1 MEPWHKY
8 LGETYELVDVLKKS
22 AEGSVALVYDRRA
35 KQVCIMKQRAARS
48 RQIYQKLKGLKS
60 PFVPQ
65 LYHLWE
71 EEGQLLIIEEYI
83 DGSTLEAYLE
93 QAPARKLD
101 EKEIVEILR
110 QLCACL
116 EPLHREG
123 LIHRDIKPANIM
135 LTKENEVKLID
146 FGIARLVGTEGKPDT
161 EILGT
166 RGYAAPE
173 QYGFGPTDA
182 RTDIY
187 ALGIMLRQLLGRDYH
202 GYLEKVLSRCTAMEP
217 AQRYQSVAE
226 LWQDVCRQRKR
237 RRGWRWA
244 VAAALLVVVAFGLW
258 HGLTLHWES
267 LQESSPQAEEEEQGR
282 EQEEKAV
289 TEKKEQTPL
298 PGNEAAPSG
307 APALPLQ
314 SEPPAQAGTS
324 GTVTSNGE
332 KLQASVA
339 SDVFI
344 REENWQNGF
353 MIDEA
358 TWREWQRSDGSVHLP
373 PEWTIRVHVEN
384 PSGRDYP
391 RVQGRLRIIRPYAEP
406 EVLEERLSEEAV
418 LAGETKDFV
427 YPLAGYPL
435 AGHTTFELTFDMY
448 QADGKRQPVAYGLQT
463 SIDLEKKP

>member
-35 KQVCIMKQRAARS
+35 KQVCIMKQRAVRS
-48 RQIYQKLKGLKS
+48 RQIYQKLKGLNS

-202 GYLEKVLSRCTAMEP
+202 GYLEKVLSRCTAMDP

-237 RRGWRWA
+237 RNCWQWTL
-244 VAAALLVVVAFGLW
+244 VAALLVAAAFGLW
-258 HGLTLHWES
+258 HGPTLPQEETQELTR
-267 LQESSPQAEEEEQGR
+267 QAEEESQGK

-289 TEKKEQTPL
+289 TEEKEQASTQGNEEVL
-298 PGNEAAPSG
+298 PGIPALSLPSE
-307 APALPLQ
+307 APAPTGI
-314 SEPPAQAGTS
+314 SD
-324 GTVTSNGE
+324 TVPSNGE

-384 PSGRDYP
+384 PSGKDYP

-406 EVLEERLSEEAV
+406 EVLEERLSEEAI
-418 LAGETKDFV
+418 LAGETRDFV

-435 AGHTTFELTFDMY
+435 AVHTTFELTFDLY

-463 SIDLEKKP
+463 SIDLEKHP